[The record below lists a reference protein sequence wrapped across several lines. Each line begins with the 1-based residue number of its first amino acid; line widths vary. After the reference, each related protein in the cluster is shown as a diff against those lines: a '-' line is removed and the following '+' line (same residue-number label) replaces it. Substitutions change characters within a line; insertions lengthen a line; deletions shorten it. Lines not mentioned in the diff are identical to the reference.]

1 MQKPT
6 PLKGRGAISN
16 ATSRFVELT
25 YEAYDDGWD
34 LDDEDNSVRTQL
46 FTDNSRK
53 IITYNKSPDIS
64 FDRSINPY
72 KGCEHG
78 CVYCF
83 ARPSHAYLDLSPGLD
98 FETKIFT
105 KPNAA
110 ELLERELAS
119 PRYRPQPIALG
130 VNTDAYQPVERK
142 LGITREILKVLNAHS
157 HPVEIVTKSS
167 LVERDLDILAP
178 MAERN
183 LARVI
188 VSVTTLDHSLSR
200 VMEPRATAPKR
211 RLQTIHNLHEAG
223 ISAGL
228 LFAPVI
234 PVLNDDEM
242 ETIVAKAVQA
252 GANSAA
258 YVILRLPHELKTLFQ
273 EWLHNHYPLKAE
285 HVMNRVRDMRGGKEY
300 QAGFGQRM
308 TGTGEFATLI
318 SQRFRLA
325 CKKAGIPQGR
335 ENSEKL
341 DSSLFARPVRKGD
354 QLGLF

>member
-1 MQKPT
+1 MQKT
-6 PLKGRGAISN
+6 KHLKGRGSVSN
-16 ATSRFVELT
+16 EVSRFVEHT
-25 YEAYDDGWD
+25 REDFDDGWD
-34 LDDEDNSVRTQL
+34 VEEEAIAPRTQL

-53 IITYNKSPDIS
+53 IVTYNESPDIS

-83 ARPSHAYLDLSPGLD
+83 ARPTHAYLDLSPGLD
-98 FETKIFT
+98 FETKIFI

-110 ELLERELAS
+110 KLLEKELAA
-119 PRYRPQPIALG
+119 PRYRAQPIALG
-130 VNTDAYQPVERK
+130 VNTDAYQPIERK
-142 LGITREILKVLNAHS
+142 LGITREILQVLSAHS

-211 RLQTIHNLHEAG
+211 RLKTIRNLHEAG
-223 ISAGL
+223 VSVGL

-234 PVLNDDEM
+234 PVLNDSEM
-242 ETIVAKAVQA
+242 ESIVAQA
-252 GANSAA
+252 TRAGVNSAG
-258 YVILRLPHELKTLFQ
+258 YVVLRLPHELKTLFQ
-273 EWLHNHYPLKAE
+273 EWLHTHYPLKAE
-285 HVMNRVRDMRGGKEY
+285 HVMNRVRDMRGGKAY

-335 ENSEKL
+335 ENFEKL
-341 DSSLFARPVRKGD
+341 DCSLFEKPARAGD
-354 QLGLF
+354 QLCLF